1 MEAENSGWWF
11 RSGAAGT
18 RGWERAAGGG
28 VRGGVRGGGG
38 ATSQVFQD
46 ALGLLER
53 GLALLGRLLCQG
65 LGSIRSSQKLVC
77 SLVEAEAG
85 VRAKR

>member
-18 RGWERAAGGG
+18 RDGR
-28 VRGGVRGGGG
+28 GVRGGGG

-46 ALGLLER
+46 ALGLPER
-53 GLALLGRLLCQG
+53 GLALLGRLFCQS
-65 LGSIRSSQKLVC
+65 LGSISSSQKLIC
-77 SLVEAEAG
+77 SLLEPEAAS
-85 VRAKR
+85 AKR

>member
-18 RGWERAAGGG
+18 RDGERAAG
-28 VRGGVRGGGG
+28 GGVRGGGG

-53 GLALLGRLLCQG
+53 GLALLGRLLCHS
-65 LGSIRSSQKLVC
+65 LGSISSSQKLIC
-77 SLVEAEAG
+77 SLLERNRRQASAG
-85 VRAKR
+85 AQS